1 MKINRFGSKQLI
13 LWSVPLL
20 MSGILYLVMASISEL
35 FTTFLVF
42 LPCFTIL
49 HPVVISYIYSTK
61 I

>member
-42 LPCFTIL
+42 LPCSLFCTL
-49 HPVVISYIYSTK
+49 
-61 I
+61 